1 MTQYMKQCGF
11 KQRFS
16 KKASLECKSKWANVQ
31 EISYTQTNMAI
42 FVTFFVLY
50 INLENE
56 KQR

>member
-1 MTQYMKQCGF
+1 MKQCGF

-16 KKASLECKSKWANVQ
+16 KKASLEYKSKWANGQ

-50 INLENE
+50 VNIENE

>member
-1 MTQYMKQCGF
+1 MKQCGF

-16 KKASLECKSKWANVQ
+16 KKASLECKSKWANGQ

-50 INLENE
+50 VNIENE
-56 KQR
+56 EQR